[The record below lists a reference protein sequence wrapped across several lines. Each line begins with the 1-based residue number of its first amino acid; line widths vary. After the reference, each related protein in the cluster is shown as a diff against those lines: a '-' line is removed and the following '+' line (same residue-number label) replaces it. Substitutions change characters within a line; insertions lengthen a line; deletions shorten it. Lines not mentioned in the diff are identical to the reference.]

1 MLLLRLL
8 PNPEESKQV
17 SVDSFKTYLLPRIKI
32 ENYNIEIDGRNFYNQ
47 PINGSIKQYDEV
59 KIFKLI
65 ADDLSKQKALY
76 ADSRAIQHIIF
87 TGKVKVEAAN
97 TRVII
102 YYILKQWKETILQF
116 SKATAKVL

>member
-1 MLLLRLL
+1 MARPCEWNKAGYSHENPIKFLTRSVELSLCDYSDACILATEILLLQELLLLLRLL

-59 KIFKLI
+59 KIFKLT
-65 ADDLSKQKALY
+65 ADDLSK
-76 ADSRAIQHIIF
+76 
-87 TGKVKVEAAN
+87 
-97 TRVII
+97 
-102 YYILKQWKETILQF
+102 
-116 SKATAKVL
+116 

>member
-1 MLLLRLL
+1 MLL

-17 SVDSFKTYLLPRIKI
+17 FVDSFKTYLLPRIKI

-65 ADDLSKQKALY
+65 ADDLSKKLY
-76 ADSRAIQHIIF
+76 MLIQEQF
-87 TGKVKVEAAN
+87 NTLFLLVK
-97 TRVII
+97 
-102 YYILKQWKETILQF
+102 
-116 SKATAKVL
+116 